1 MMHGY
6 WDGAFGYGM
15 FFGPLVM
22 ILFVVA
28 VLLGIVW
35 LVRGIAGPERR
46 GKMDSALDTLK
57 GRFARGE
64 IDRTEFEDRKKA
76 LLES

>member
-22 ILFVVA
+22 ILLVVA
-28 VLLGIVW
+28 VVLAAVW
-35 LVRGIAGPERR
+35 MLRVLTGTRAAQ
-46 GKMDSALDTLK
+46 KDDSALDTLK
-57 GRFARGE
+57 ERFARGE
-64 IDRTEFEDRKKA
+64 IDRTEFEDRRKT
-76 LLES
+76 LLGS

>member
-28 VLLGIVW
+28 VVLAAVWMLRLLTGTSAAQSIW
-35 LVRGIAGPERR
+35 RSAPE
-46 GKMDSALDTLK
+46 
-57 GRFARGE
+57 
-64 IDRTEFEDRKKA
+64 
-76 LLES
+76 

>member
-22 ILFVVA
+22 ILFLAALVVA
-28 VLLGIVW
+28 VVW
-35 LVRGIAGPERR
+35 LVRAVAGSAPNQ
-46 GKMDSALDTLK
+46 KVDSAVETLK
-57 GRFARGE
+57 ERFARGE

-76 LLES
+76 LLGS